1 MVLAEKFKN
10 LSTKKKAI
18 LISSVTA
25 VIAAVVI
32 ICVILGRGY
41 YATTMRLLRVEG
53 TVNIEDA
60 NGNPRSVMENIRFS
74 SGEALSTGYDGLASV
89 GLDDTKIVTLDSD
102 SRVEFTKSRNMLEL
116 NLTQGGLFFEV
127 TEHLSPDETFD
138 IRTSTMTV
146 GIRGTS
152 GYVFYDDDGREALV
166 ITDGCVHVVATN
178 PETGETR
185 ETDVSGGYKV
195 KVYLYDESR
204 AEGSVEFFLEE
215 LEEDEIPGFPLRML
229 AENAALLERVCA
241 DTGWSREEILN
252 LVNGI
257 LEPEE
262 TEETSE
268 TSEPDPTLTP
278 TPVSEETE
286 ETEPSETPTP
296 TPRPSPGVSPTPTPV
311 PDPSSTP
318 TPVPTPTM
326 TPTPVPTPTPSPVT
340 PTEETTPS
348 SDPTGET
355 DPTDPSEE
363 SEASEESTPSPE
375 PGPEVPEEYSD
386 FDQTVWGET
395 YDGHDVYIISDGD
408 GEVYM
413 AYINDQ
419 WVEVD
424 RQEGL
429 NYATYAQNEYVDEE
443 GNLYYVSDY
452 LEYPDGLRE
461 KFPSVWGR
469 EYEGHSVYILS
480 VYDGTRYDL
489 GYVDGEWLPVNY
501 SMNEDAYVYD
511 DGNGNTIVYYRN

>member
-178 PETGETR
+178 PDTGETR

-268 TSEPDPTLTP
+268 TSEPEPTVTP
-278 TPVSEETE
+278 TPVPEDEDDP
-286 ETEPSETPTP
+286 EPSETPTP
-296 TPRPSPGVSPTPTPV
+296 TPRPTPRAGATPTPV
-311 PDPSSTP
+311 PSPTPSVTP
-318 TPVPTPTM
+318 TVTPTT
-326 TPTPVPTPTPSPVT
+326 TPTPVPTPTPNPVV
-340 PTEETTPS
+340 PTEETTPPD
-348 SDPTGET
+348 DPSGET
-355 DPTDPSEE
+355 DPTPASSEETPASEETPQSEE
-363 SEASEESTPSPE
+363 SEPYEDPETGEPYVPSQYEDRYDPVIWNAE
-375 PGPEVPEEYSD
+375 D
-386 FDQTVWGET
+386 FYGEA
-395 YDGHDVYIISDGD
+395 GRYIIYAWTEEEDGGYLAYM
-408 GEVYM
+408 GE
-413 AYINDQ
+413 
-419 WVEVD
+419 
-424 RQEGL
+424 G
-429 NYATYAQNEYVDEE
+429 
-443 GNLYYVSDY
+443 
-452 LEYPDGLRE
+452 
-461 KFPSVWGR
+461 VW
-469 EYEGHSVYILS
+469 S
-480 VYDGTRYDL
+480 
-489 GYVDGEWLPVNY
+489 P
-501 SMNEDAYVYD
+501 
-511 DGNGNTIVYYRN
+511 VYYDERRDERGIIEGYFLTDDPDDYESAFFITEILR